1 MFINHMKKNISIIG
15 CGAIGSEL
23 ALSVDRMMIENVNIS
38 SFLDIKLEN
47 AEILK
52 SKLSNNN
59 PIVFNNFSDYIK
71 SDTFKDVDLVV
82 EAASQNALTSYLN
95 PIILLKKDILVMS
108 VGAFANPDFFSQVIK
123 NVEKNDINLYVPSG
137 AIAGIDAIKSVRSS
151 ISYVTL
157 TTTKNPNSLKDSPFF
172 KKTNLTADSIKKR
185 TLIFEGSAIEA
196 VQNFP
201 ANVNV
206 AALLGLAGI
215 GVEKTK
221 VNVIADPSLRINKHE
236 IKVIGKFG
244 ELIVRVKNVP
254 SPTNPKTS
262 YLAILSV
269 IESLR
274 SITTKGV
281 KYGT

>member
-1 MFINHMKKNISIIG
+1 MKKNISIIG

-23 ALSVDRMMIENVNIS
+23 ALSVDKTMNENIS
-38 SFLDIKLEN
+38 ISSLLDIKLEN
-47 AEILK
+47 AEGLK

-59 PIVFNNFSDYIK
+59 PLVFNNFSDYMK
-71 SDTFKDVDLVV
+71 STNFKDVNLVI
-82 EAASQNALTSYLN
+82 EAASQKALTNYLN
-95 PIILLKKDILVMS
+95 DIILLKKDLLVMS
-108 VGAFANPDFFSQVIK
+108 VGAFANAEFFSQVVK
-123 NVEKNDINLYVPSG
+123 NVEKNDINLYLPSG
-137 AIAGIDAIKSVRSS
+137 AIAGIDAIKSVKSS
-151 ISYVTL
+151 ISYLTL

-172 KKTNLTADSIKKR
+172 KKNNITVDAIKKR

-196 VQNFP
+196 VENFP

-206 AALLGLAGI
+206 AALLGLTGI
-215 GVEKTK
+215 GLEKTK

-244 ELIVRVKNVP
+244 ELIIRVKNIP
-254 SPTNPKTS
+254 SSTNPKTS
-262 YLAILSV
+262 YLAILSI

-274 SITTKGV
+274 SITTKGI

>member
-1 MFINHMKKNISIIG
+1 MKKNISIIG

-23 ALSVDRMMIENVNIS
+23 ALSVDRMMIENVTIS
-38 SFLDIKLEN
+38 SLLDIKLEN

-59 PIVFNNFSDYIK
+59 PVIFNDFSEYIK
-71 SDTFKDVDLVV
+71 SDNFKDVDIVV

-95 PIILLKKDILVMS
+95 SIISLKKDALVMS
-108 VGAFANPDFFSQVIK
+108 VGAFANPEFFSQIIK
-123 NVEKNDINLYVPSG
+123 NIEKNDTNLYLPSG

-151 ISYVTL
+151 ISYVTI

-172 KKTNLTADSIKKR
+172 KKTNLTIDSIKKR

-215 GVEKTK
+215 GIEKTK

>member
-1 MFINHMKKNISIIG
+1 MKKKISIIG

-23 ALSVDRMMIENVNIS
+23 AQHVDSNMAKNVTLLSI
-38 SFLDIKLEN
+38 LDIRPEN
-47 AEILK
+47 AQTLK
-52 SKLSNNN
+52 SKLSNNS
-59 PIVFNNFSDYIK
+59 PLIFNNFADFVK
-71 SDTFKDVDLVV
+71 SESFKDVELII
-82 EAASQNALTSYLN
+82 EAASQNAITSYLN
-95 PIILLKKDILVMS
+95 QLISFKKDVLVMS
-108 VGAFANPDFFSQVIK
+108 VGAFANSAFFSEVSR
-123 NVEKNDINLYVPSG
+123 NVESNDINIYVPSG
-137 AIAGIDAIKSVRSS
+137 AIAGIDALKSVKNSV
-151 ISYVTL
+151 SYVTL

-172 KKTNLTADSIKKR
+172 KKNNLTVDSIKKR

-201 ANVNV
+201 TNVNV

-221 VNVIADPSLRINKHE
+221 VNVIADPSIRINKHE

-244 ELIVRVKNVP
+244 ELIVRVKNIP
-254 SPTNPKTS
+254 SSTNPKTS

-269 IESLR
+269 IECLR
-274 SITTKGV
+274 SITTKGL

>member
-1 MFINHMKKNISIIG
+1 MKKNISIIG

-23 ALSVDRMMIENVNIS
+23 ALSVDKTMNENIS
-38 SFLDIKLEN
+38 ISSLLDIKLEN
-47 AEILK
+47 AEGLK

-59 PIVFNNFSDYIK
+59 PLVFNNFSDYIK
-71 SDTFKDVDLVV
+71 STNFKDVNLVI
-82 EAASQNALTSYLN
+82 EAASQNALTNYLN
-95 PIILLKKDILVMS
+95 DIILLKKDLLVMS
-108 VGAFANPDFFSQVIK
+108 VGAFANAGFFSQVVK
-123 NVEKNDINLYVPSG
+123 NVEKNDINLYLPSG
-137 AIAGIDAIKSVRSS
+137 AIAGIDAIKSVKSS
-151 ISYVTL
+151 ISYLTL

-172 KKTNLTADSIKKR
+172 KKNNITVDAIKKR

-196 VQNFP
+196 VENFP

-206 AALLGLAGI
+206 AALLGLTGI
-215 GVEKTK
+215 GLEKTK

-244 ELIVRVKNVP
+244 ELIIRVKNIP
-254 SPTNPKTS
+254 SSTNPKTS
-262 YLAILSV
+262 YLAILSI

-274 SITTKGV
+274 SITTKGI

>member
-1 MFINHMKKNISIIG
+1 MKKNISIIG

-23 ALSVDRMMIENVNIS
+23 ALSVDRMMIENVTIS
-38 SFLDIKLEN
+38 SLLDIKHEN

-59 PIVFNNFSDYIK
+59 PVIFNDFSEYIK
-71 SDTFKDVDLVV
+71 SDNFKDVDIVV

-95 PIILLKKDILVMS
+95 SIISLKKDALVMS
-108 VGAFANPDFFSQVIK
+108 VGAFANPEFFSQIIK
-123 NVEKNDINLYVPSG
+123 NVEKNDTNLYLPSG

-151 ISYVTL
+151 ISYVTI

-172 KKTNLTADSIKKR
+172 KKTNITIDSIKKR

-215 GVEKTK
+215 GIEKTK

-262 YLAILSV
+262 YLAILSI

>member
-1 MFINHMKKNISIIG
+1 MKKNISIIG

-82 EAASQNALTSYLN
+82 EAASQKALTSYLN

-172 KKTNLTADSIKKR
+172 KKTNLTVDSIKKR
-185 TLIFEGSAIEA
+185 TLLFEGSAIEA

>member
-1 MFINHMKKNISIIG
+1 MKKNISIIG

-23 ALSVDRMMIENVNIS
+23 ALSVDRMMIENVTIS
-38 SFLDIKLEN
+38 SLLDIKLEN

-52 SKLSNNN
+52 SKLSHNN
-59 PIVFNNFSDYIK
+59 PVIFNDFSEYIK
-71 SDTFKDVDLVV
+71 SDNLKDVDIVV

-95 PIILLKKDILVMS
+95 SIIQLKKDVLVMS
-108 VGAFANPDFFSQVIK
+108 VGAFANSDFFSQVIK
-123 NVEKNDINLYVPSG
+123 NVEKNDINLYLPSG

-172 KKTNLTADSIKKR
+172 KKTNLTIDSIKKR
-185 TLIFEGSAIEA
+185 TLIFEGSAVEA

-215 GVEKTK
+215 GIEKTK

-262 YLAILSV
+262 YLAILSI

-274 SITTKGV
+274 SISTKGV

>member
-1 MFINHMKKNISIIG
+1 MKKKISIIG

-23 ALSVDRMMIENVNIS
+23 AQHVDSNMAKNVTLLSI
-38 SFLDIKLEN
+38 LDIRPEN
-47 AEILK
+47 AEALK
-52 SKLSNNN
+52 LKLSNNS
-59 PIVFNNFSDYIK
+59 PLLFNNFDDFVK
-71 SDTFKDVDLVV
+71 SESFKEVELVI
-82 EAASQNALTSYLN
+82 EAASQNAITSYLN
-95 PIILLKKDILVMS
+95 QLISFKKDVLVMS
-108 VGAFANPDFFSQVIK
+108 VGAFANSAFFSEVSR
-123 NVEKNDINLYVPSG
+123 NVESNDINIYVPSG
-137 AIAGIDAIKSVRSS
+137 AIAGIDALKSVKNSV
-151 ISYVTL
+151 SYVTL

-172 KKTNLTADSIKKR
+172 KNNNFTVDSIKKR
-185 TLIFEGSAIEA
+185 TLLFEGSAIEA

-221 VNVIADPSLRINKHE
+221 VNVIADPSIRINKHE

-244 ELIVRVKNVP
+244 ELIVRVKNIP
-254 SPTNPKTS
+254 SSTNPKTS

-269 IESLR
+269 IECLR
-274 SITTKGV
+274 SITTKGF

>member
-1 MFINHMKKNISIIG
+1 MKKNISIIG

-23 ALSVDRMMIENVNIS
+23 ALSVDRTMIENITIS
-38 SFLDIKLEN
+38 SILDIKLEN
-47 AEILK
+47 AEVLK
-52 SKLSNNN
+52 SKLMNNN
-59 PIVFNNFSDYIK
+59 PLVFNNFSDLIK
-71 SDTFKDVDLVV
+71 SENFKDVNLII
-82 EAASQNALTSYLN
+82 EAASQNALTNYLN
-95 PIILLKKDILVMS
+95 EIILLKKDVLVMS
-108 VGAFANPDFFSQVIK
+108 VGAFANAEFFSQVIK
-123 NVEKNDINLYVPSG
+123 NVEKNDINLYLPSG
-137 AIAGIDAIKSVRSS
+137 AIAGIDAIKSVKSS

-172 KKTNLTADSIKKR
+172 KKNNITINSIKKR

-196 VQNFP
+196 VENFP

-206 AALLGLAGI
+206 AALLGLTGI
-215 GVEKTK
+215 GLEKTK
-221 VNVIADPSLRINKHE
+221 VNVIADPSIRINKHE

-244 ELIVRVKNVP
+244 ELIVRIKNIP
-254 SPTNPKTS
+254 SSTNPKTS

-274 SITTKGV
+274 SITTKGI

>member
-1 MFINHMKKNISIIG
+1 MRKKISIIG

-23 ALSVDRMMIENVNIS
+23 ALSVDGDMAKNVALLS
-38 SFLDIKLEN
+38 LFDIRPDN
-47 AEILK
+47 AKAVK
-52 SKLSNNN
+52 SKLSNND
-59 PIVFNNFSDYIK
+59 PIIFDNFSDYIN
-71 SDTFKDVDLVV
+71 SESFKDVELVI

-95 PIILLKKDILVMS
+95 QLVLSKKDVLVMS
-108 VGAFANPDFFSQVIK
+108 VGAFANSEFFSEVIK
-123 NVEKNDINLYVPSG
+123 NVEDNDVNIYVPSG
-137 AIAGIDAIKSVRSS
+137 AIAGIDALKSVKNS

-172 KKTNLTADSIKKR
+172 KKNNIPVDSIKKR

-221 VNVIADPSLRINKHE
+221 VNVIADPSIRINKHE

-244 ELIVRVKNVP
+244 ELIVRVKNIP
-254 SPTNPKTS
+254 SSTNPKTS
-262 YLAILSV
+262 YLAILSA
-269 IESLR
+269 IECLR
-274 SITTKGV
+274 SITTKGI

>member
-1 MFINHMKKNISIIG
+1 MKKNISIIG
-15 CGAIGSEL
+15 CGAIGSEV
-23 ALSVDRMMIENVNIS
+23 ALSVDRMMIGNVIIS

-71 SDTFKDVDLVV
+71 SDTLKDVDLVV

-108 VGAFANPDFFSQVIK
+108 VGAFANPDFFSEVIK

-137 AIAGIDAIKSVRSS
+137 AIAGIDAIKSVRNS

-157 TTTKNPNSLKDSPFF
+157 TTTKNPDSLKDSPFF
-172 KKTNLTADSIKKR
+172 KKTNLTLDSIKKR

-206 AALLGLAGI
+206 AALLGLASI

-254 SPTNPKTS
+254 SATNPKTS

-269 IESLR
+269 IELIR
-274 SITTKGV
+274 SITTKGI

>member
-23 ALSVDRMMIENVNIS
+23 ALSVDRMMIENVTIS

-108 VGAFANPDFFSQVIK
+108 VGAFANPDFFSEVIK

-172 KKTNLTADSIKKR
+172 KKTNLTVDSIKKR
-185 TLIFEGSAIEA
+185 TLLFEGSAIEA

>member
-1 MFINHMKKNISIIG
+1 MKKNISIIG

-23 ALSVDRMMIENVNIS
+23 ALSVDRMMMENVTIS
-38 SFLDIKLEN
+38 SLLDIKLEN
-47 AEILK
+47 AENLK
-52 SKLSNNN
+52 SKLTNNN
-59 PIVFNNFSDYIK
+59 PIIFNNFTDYIN
-71 SDTFKDVDLVV
+71 SDSIKDVDLVV
-82 EAASQNALTSYLN
+82 ETASQNALIDYLN
-95 PIILLKKDILVMS
+95 SIILLKKDVLVMS
-108 VGAFANPDFFSQVIK
+108 VGGFANPDFFSQVLK
-123 NVEKNDINLYVPSG
+123 NVEKNDINLYLPSG
-137 AIAGIDAIKSVRSS
+137 AIAGIDAIKSVRNS

-172 KKTNLTADSIKKR
+172 KKTNLTIDSIKKR

-215 GVEKTK
+215 GIEKTK

-244 ELIVRVKNVP
+244 ELIVKVKNIP

-274 SITTKGV
+274 SITTKGI

>member
-1 MFINHMKKNISIIG
+1 MKKNISIIG

-23 ALSVDRMMIENVNIS
+23 ALSVDSTMKENITILS
-38 SFLDIKLEN
+38 LLDIKLEN

-59 PIVFNNFSDYIK
+59 PIIFNDFSEYIK
-71 SDTFKDVDLVV
+71 SDNFKDVDLVV

-95 PIILLKKDILVMS
+95 PIILVKKDVLVMS
-108 VGAFANPDFFSQVIK
+108 VGAFANPEFFSQVIK
-123 NVEKNDINLYVPSG
+123 NVEKNNINLYLPSG

-172 KKTNLTADSIKKR
+172 KKTNLTVDSIKKR

-215 GVEKTK
+215 GIEKTK

-244 ELIVRVKNVP
+244 ELIVRVKNIP

>member
-1 MFINHMKKNISIIG
+1 MKKNISIIG
-15 CGAIGSEL
+15 CGAIGSEV
-23 ALSVDRMMIENVNIS
+23 ALSVDRMMIENVTIS
-38 SFLDIKLEN
+38 SFLDIKPEN

-71 SDTFKDVDLVV
+71 SDTLKDVDLVV
-82 EAASQNALTSYLN
+82 EAASQSALTSYLN

-108 VGAFANPDFFSQVIK
+108 VGAFANPDFFSEVIK

-137 AIAGIDAIKSVRSS
+137 AIAGIDAIKSVRNS

-157 TTTKNPNSLKDSPFF
+157 TTTKNPDSLKDSPFF
-172 KKTNLTADSIKKR
+172 KKTNLTLDSIKKR

-206 AALLGLAGI
+206 AALLGLASI

-254 SPTNPKTS
+254 SATNPKTS

-269 IESLR
+269 IELLR
-274 SITTKGV
+274 SITTKGI

>member
-1 MFINHMKKNISIIG
+1 MKKKISIIG

-23 ALSVDRMMIENVNIS
+23 AQHVDSNMAKNVTLLSI
-38 SFLDIKLEN
+38 LDIRPEN
-47 AEILK
+47 AQTLK
-52 SKLSNNN
+52 SKLSNNS
-59 PIVFNNFSDYIK
+59 PLIFNNFADFVK
-71 SDTFKDVDLVV
+71 SESFKDVELVI
-82 EAASQNALTSYLN
+82 EAASQNAITSYLN
-95 PIILLKKDILVMS
+95 QLISFKKDVLVMS
-108 VGAFANPDFFSQVIK
+108 VGAFANSAFFSEVSR
-123 NVEKNDINLYVPSG
+123 NVESNDINIYVPSG
-137 AIAGIDAIKSVRSS
+137 AIAGIDALKSVKNSV
-151 ISYVTL
+151 SYVTL

-172 KKTNLTADSIKKR
+172 KKNNLTVDSIKKR

-221 VNVIADPSLRINKHE
+221 VNVIADPSIRINKHE

-244 ELIVRVKNVP
+244 ELIVRVKNIP
-254 SPTNPKTS
+254 SSTNPKTS

-269 IESLR
+269 IECLR
-274 SITTKGV
+274 SITTKGF

>member
-1 MFINHMKKNISIIG
+1 MKKNISIIG

-23 ALSVDRMMIENVNIS
+23 ALSVDRMMIENVTIS
-38 SFLDIKLEN
+38 SLLDIKHEN

-59 PIVFNNFSDYIK
+59 PVIFNDFSKYIK
-71 SDTFKDVDLVV
+71 SDNFKDLDIVV

-95 PIILLKKDILVMS
+95 SIISLKKDALVMS
-108 VGAFANPDFFSQVIK
+108 VGAFANPEFFSQIIK
-123 NVEKNDINLYVPSG
+123 NVEKNDTNLYLPSG

-172 KKTNLTADSIKKR
+172 KKTNLTIDSIKKR

-215 GVEKTK
+215 GIEKTK

>member
-1 MFINHMKKNISIIG
+1 MKKNISIIG
-15 CGAIGSEL
+15 CGAIGSEV
-23 ALSVDRMMIENVNIS
+23 ALSVDRMMIGNVIIS

-71 SDTFKDVDLVV
+71 SDTLKDVDLVV
-82 EAASQNALTSYLN
+82 EAASQSALTSYLN

-108 VGAFANPDFFSQVIK
+108 VGAFANPDFFSEVVK

-137 AIAGIDAIKSVRSS
+137 AIAGIDAIKSVRNS

-157 TTTKNPNSLKDSPFF
+157 TTTKNPDSLKDSPFF
-172 KKTNLTADSIKKR
+172 KKTNLTLDSIKKR

-206 AALLGLAGI
+206 AALLGLASI

-254 SPTNPKTS
+254 SATNPKTS

-269 IESLR
+269 IELLR
-274 SITTKGV
+274 SITTKGI

>member
-23 ALSVDRMMIENVNIS
+23 ALSVDKMMIENVTIS
-38 SFLDIKLEN
+38 SLLDIKLEN

-172 KKTNLTADSIKKR
+172 KKTNLTVDSIKKR

>member
-1 MFINHMKKNISIIG
+1 MKKNISIIG
-15 CGAIGSEL
+15 CGAIGSEV
-23 ALSVDRMMIENVNIS
+23 ALSVDRMMIGNVIIS

-71 SDTFKDVDLVV
+71 SDTLKDVDLVV
-82 EAASQNALTSYLN
+82 EAASQSALTSYLN

-108 VGAFANPDFFSQVIK
+108 VGAFANPNFFSEVIK

-137 AIAGIDAIKSVRSS
+137 AIAGIDAIKSVRNS

-157 TTTKNPNSLKDSPFF
+157 TTTKNPDSLKDSPFF
-172 KKTNLTADSIKKR
+172 KKTNLTLDSIKKR

-206 AALLGLAGI
+206 AALLGLASI

-254 SPTNPKTS
+254 SATNPKTS

-269 IESLR
+269 IELIR
-274 SITTKGV
+274 SITTKGI

>member
-1 MFINHMKKNISIIG
+1 MKKKISIIG

-23 ALSVDRMMIENVNIS
+23 AQHVDSNMAKNVTLLSI
-38 SFLDIKLEN
+38 LDIRPEN
-47 AEILK
+47 AQTLK
-52 SKLSNNN
+52 SKLSNNS
-59 PIVFNNFSDYIK
+59 PLIFNNFADFVK
-71 SDTFKDVDLVV
+71 SESFKDVELVI
-82 EAASQNALTSYLN
+82 EAASQNAITSYLN
-95 PIILLKKDILVMS
+95 QLISFKKDVLVMS
-108 VGAFANPDFFSQVIK
+108 VGAFANSAFFSEVSR
-123 NVEKNDINLYVPSG
+123 NVESNDINIYVPSG
-137 AIAGIDAIKSVRSS
+137 AIAGIDALKSVKNSV
-151 ISYVTL
+151 SYVTL

-172 KKTNLTADSIKKR
+172 KNNNFTVDSIKKR

-215 GVEKTK
+215 GIEKTK
-221 VNVIADPSLRINKHE
+221 VNVIADPSIRINKHE

-244 ELIVRVKNVP
+244 ELIVRVKNIP
-254 SPTNPKTS
+254 SSTNPKTS

-269 IESLR
+269 IECLR
-274 SITTKGV
+274 SITTKGF

>member
-1 MFINHMKKNISIIG
+1 MKKTISIIG

-23 ALSVDRMMIENVNIS
+23 AQHVDSNMAKNVTLLSI
-38 SFLDIKLEN
+38 LDIRPEN
-47 AEILK
+47 AQTLK
-52 SKLSNNN
+52 SKLSNNS
-59 PIVFNNFSDYIK
+59 PLIFNNFADFVK
-71 SDTFKDVDLVV
+71 SESFKDVELVI
-82 EAASQNALTSYLN
+82 EAASQNAITSYLN
-95 PIILLKKDILVMS
+95 QLISFKKDVLVMS
-108 VGAFANPDFFSQVIK
+108 VGAFANSAFFSEVSR
-123 NVEKNDINLYVPSG
+123 NVESNDINIYVPSG
-137 AIAGIDAIKSVRSS
+137 AIAGIDALKSVKNSV
-151 ISYVTL
+151 SYVTL

-172 KKTNLTADSIKKR
+172 KKNNLTVDSIKKR

-201 ANVNV
+201 TNVNV

-221 VNVIADPSLRINKHE
+221 VNVIADPSIRINKHE

-244 ELIVRVKNVP
+244 ELIVRVKNIP
-254 SPTNPKTS
+254 SSTNPKTS

-269 IESLR
+269 IECLR
-274 SITTKGV
+274 SITTKGL

>member
-1 MFINHMKKNISIIG
+1 MKKNISIIG

-23 ALSVDRMMIENVNIS
+23 ALSVDRMMIENVTIS
-38 SFLDIKLEN
+38 SLLDIKHEN

-59 PIVFNNFSDYIK
+59 PVIFNDFSEYIK
-71 SDTFKDVDLVV
+71 SDNFKDVDIVV

-95 PIILLKKDILVMS
+95 SIISLKKDALVMS
-108 VGAFANPDFFSQVIK
+108 VGAFANPEFFSQIIK
-123 NVEKNDINLYVPSG
+123 NVEKNDTNLYLPSG

-151 ISYVTL
+151 ISYVTI

-172 KKTNLTADSIKKR
+172 KKTNLTIDSIKKR

-215 GVEKTK
+215 GIEKTK

>member
-1 MFINHMKKNISIIG
+1 
-15 CGAIGSEL
+15 
-23 ALSVDRMMIENVNIS
+23 MMIENVTIS
-38 SFLDIKLEN
+38 SLLDIKLEN

-59 PIVFNNFSDYIK
+59 PIIFNDFSEYIK
-71 SDTFKDVDLVV
+71 SDNFKDVDIVV

-95 PIILLKKDILVMS
+95 SIISLKKDALVMS
-108 VGAFANPDFFSQVIK
+108 VGAFANPEFFSQIIK
-123 NVEKNDINLYVPSG
+123 NVEKNDINLYLPSG

-172 KKTNLTADSIKKR
+172 KKTNLSLDSLKKR

-221 VNVIADPSLRINKHE
+221 VNVIADPSIRINKHE

-254 SPTNPKTS
+254 SPNNPKTS

>member
-1 MFINHMKKNISIIG
+1 MRKKISIIG

-23 ALSVDRMMIENVNIS
+23 ALSVDGDMGKNVALLS
-38 SFLDIKLEN
+38 LFDIRPDN
-47 AEILK
+47 AKTVK
-52 SKLSNNN
+52 SKLSNND
-59 PIVFNNFSDYIK
+59 PVIFDNFSDYVK
-71 SDTFKDVDLVV
+71 SESFKDVELVI

-95 PIILLKKDILVMS
+95 QLILSKKDVLVMS
-108 VGAFANPDFFSQVIK
+108 VGAFANSEFFSEVIK
-123 NVEKNDINLYVPSG
+123 NVDDNDVNIYVPSG
-137 AIAGIDAIKSVRSS
+137 AIAGIDALKSVKDS

-172 KKTNLTADSIKKR
+172 KKNNFTVDSIKKR

-244 ELIVRVKNVP
+244 ELIVRVKNIP
-254 SPTNPKTS
+254 SSTNPKTS

-269 IESLR
+269 IECLR
-274 SITTKGV
+274 SITTKGI

>member
-1 MFINHMKKNISIIG
+1 MKKNISIIG
-15 CGAIGSEL
+15 CGTIGSEL
-23 ALSVDRMMIENVNIS
+23 ALSADRMMVENVTIS
-38 SFLDIKLEN
+38 SFLDINVQN

-59 PIVFNNFSDYIK
+59 PLIFNNFSDYLK
-71 SDTFKDVDLVV
+71 SNTFKDVDLVV

-123 NVEKNDINLYVPSG
+123 NIEKNDINLYVPSG
-137 AIAGIDAIKSVRSS
+137 AIAGIDAIKSVRNS

-157 TTTKNPNSLKDSPFF
+157 TTTKNPDSLKDSPFF
-172 KKTNLTADSIKKR
+172 KKTNLTSDSIKKR

-206 AALLGLAGI
+206 AALLGLASI

-254 SPTNPKTS
+254 SVTNPKTS

-269 IESLR
+269 IELLR
-274 SITTKGV
+274 SITTKGI

>member
-1 MFINHMKKNISIIG
+1 MKKNISIIG

-172 KKTNLTADSIKKR
+172 KKTNLTVDSIKKR
-185 TLIFEGSAIEA
+185 TLLFEGSAIEA

>member
-1 MFINHMKKNISIIG
+1 MKKKISIIG

-23 ALSVDRMMIENVNIS
+23 AQHVDSNMAKNVTLLSI
-38 SFLDIKLEN
+38 LDIRPEN
-47 AEILK
+47 AEALK
-52 SKLSNNN
+52 LKLSNNS
-59 PIVFNNFSDYIK
+59 PLLFNNFDDFVK
-71 SDTFKDVDLVV
+71 SESFKEVELVI
-82 EAASQNALTSYLN
+82 EAASQNAITSYLN
-95 PIILLKKDILVMS
+95 QLISFKKDVLVMS
-108 VGAFANPDFFSQVIK
+108 VGAFANSAFFSEVSR
-123 NVEKNDINLYVPSG
+123 NVESNDINIYVPSG
-137 AIAGIDAIKSVRSS
+137 AIAGIDALKSVKNSV
-151 ISYVTL
+151 SYVTL

-172 KKTNLTADSIKKR
+172 KNNNFTVDSIKKR

-215 GVEKTK
+215 GIEKTK
-221 VNVIADPSLRINKHE
+221 VNVIADPSIRINKHE

-244 ELIVRVKNVP
+244 ELIVRVKNIP
-254 SPTNPKTS
+254 SSTNPKTS

-269 IESLR
+269 IECLR
-274 SITTKGV
+274 SITTKGF

>member
-1 MFINHMKKNISIIG
+1 MKKKISIIG

-23 ALSVDRMMIENVNIS
+23 AQHVDSNMAKNVTLLSI
-38 SFLDIKLEN
+38 LDIRPEN
-47 AEILK
+47 AETLK
-52 SKLSNNN
+52 SKLSNNS
-59 PIVFNNFSDYIK
+59 PLIFNNFADFVK
-71 SDTFKDVDLVV
+71 SESFKDVELVI
-82 EAASQNALTSYLN
+82 EAASQNAITSYLN
-95 PIILLKKDILVMS
+95 QLISFKKDVLVMS
-108 VGAFANPDFFSQVIK
+108 VGAFANSAFFSEVSR
-123 NVEKNDINLYVPSG
+123 NVESNDINIYVPSG
-137 AIAGIDAIKSVRSS
+137 AIAGIDALKSVKNSV
-151 ISYVTL
+151 SYVTL

-172 KKTNLTADSIKKR
+172 KKNNLTVDSIKKR

-201 ANVNV
+201 TNVNV

-221 VNVIADPSLRINKHE
+221 VNVIADPSIRINKHE

-244 ELIVRVKNVP
+244 ELIVRVKNIP
-254 SPTNPKTS
+254 SSTNPKTS

-269 IESLR
+269 IECLR
-274 SITTKGV
+274 SITTKGL

>member
-1 MFINHMKKNISIIG
+1 MKKNISIIG

-23 ALSVDRMMIENVNIS
+23 ALSVDKTMNENIS
-38 SFLDIKLEN
+38 ISSLLDIKLEN
-47 AEILK
+47 AEGLK

-59 PIVFNNFSDYIK
+59 PLVFNNFSDYIK
-71 SDTFKDVDLVV
+71 STNFKDVNLVI
-82 EAASQNALTSYLN
+82 EAASQNALTNYLN
-95 PIILLKKDILVMS
+95 DIILLKKDLLVMS
-108 VGAFANPDFFSQVIK
+108 VGAFANSGFFSQVVK
-123 NVEKNDINLYVPSG
+123 NVEKNDINLYLPSG
-137 AIAGIDAIKSVRSS
+137 AIAGIDAIKSVKSS
-151 ISYVTL
+151 ISYLTL

-172 KKTNLTADSIKKR
+172 KKNNITVDAIKKR

-196 VQNFP
+196 VENFP

-206 AALLGLAGI
+206 AALLGLTGI
-215 GVEKTK
+215 GLEKTK

-244 ELIVRVKNVP
+244 ELIIRVKNIP
-254 SPTNPKTS
+254 SSTNPKTS
-262 YLAILSV
+262 YLAILSI

-274 SITTKGV
+274 SITTKGI

>member
-1 MFINHMKKNISIIG
+1 MKKNISIIG
-15 CGAIGSEL
+15 CGAIGSEV
-23 ALSVDRMMIENVNIS
+23 ALSVDRMMIENVTIS
-38 SFLDIKLEN
+38 SFLDIKPEN

-71 SDTFKDVDLVV
+71 SDTLKDVDLVV

-137 AIAGIDAIKSVRSS
+137 AIAGIDAIKSVRNS

-157 TTTKNPNSLKDSPFF
+157 TTTKNPDSLKDSPFF
-172 KKTNLTADSIKKR
+172 KKTNLTLDSIKKR

-206 AALLGLAGI
+206 AALLGLASI

-254 SPTNPKTS
+254 SVTNPKTS

-269 IESLR
+269 IELLR
-274 SITTKGV
+274 SITTKGI

>member
-1 MFINHMKKNISIIG
+1 MKKNISIIG

-172 KKTNLTADSIKKR
+172 KKTNLTVDSIKKR
-185 TLIFEGSAIEA
+185 TLLFEGSAIEA

-206 AALLGLAGI
+206 AALLGLASI

-254 SPTNPKTS
+254 SATNPKTS

-269 IESLR
+269 IELLR
-274 SITTKGV
+274 SITTKGI

>member
-1 MFINHMKKNISIIG
+1 MKKKISIIG

-23 ALSVDRMMIENVNIS
+23 AQHVDSNMGKNVTLLSL
-38 SFLDIKLEN
+38 FDIRPEN
-47 AEILK
+47 AQIVK
-52 SKLSNNN
+52 SKLSHNS
-59 PIVFNNFSDYIK
+59 PLIFTNFDEFIK
-71 SDTFKDVDLVV
+71 SQSFKDIELVV
-82 EAASQNALTSYLN
+82 EAASQNAITSYLN
-95 PIILLKKDILVMS
+95 QLILFKKDVLVMS
-108 VGAFANPDFFSQVIK
+108 VGAFANSDFFSEVIR
-123 NVEKNDINLYVPSG
+123 NVESNDTNIYVPSG
-137 AIAGIDAIKSVRSS
+137 AIAGIDAIKSVKNS

-172 KKTNLTADSIKKR
+172 KKNNLTGDSIKKR

-196 VQNFP
+196 VENFP

-221 VNVIADPSLRINKHE
+221 VNVIADPSIRINKHE

-244 ELIVRVKNVP
+244 ELIVRVKNIP

-262 YLAILSV
+262 YLAVLSV
-269 IESLR
+269 IECLR
-274 SITTKGV
+274 SITTKGL

>member
-1 MFINHMKKNISIIG
+1 MKKNISIIG
-15 CGAIGSEL
+15 CGAIGSEV
-23 ALSVDRMMIENVNIS
+23 ALSVDRMMIGNVIIS

-71 SDTFKDVDLVV
+71 SDTLKDVDLVV
-82 EAASQNALTSYLN
+82 EAASQSALTSYLN

-108 VGAFANPDFFSQVIK
+108 VGAFANPDFFSEVIK

-137 AIAGIDAIKSVRSS
+137 AIAGIDAIKSVRNS

-157 TTTKNPNSLKDSPFF
+157 TTTKNPDSLKDSPFF
-172 KKTNLTADSIKKR
+172 KKTNLTLDSIKKR

-206 AALLGLAGI
+206 AALLGLASI

-254 SPTNPKTS
+254 SATNPKTS

-269 IESLR
+269 IELLR
-274 SITTKGV
+274 SITTKGI

>member
-1 MFINHMKKNISIIG
+1 MKKNISIIG

-23 ALSVDRMMIENVNIS
+23 ALSVDRTMIENITIS
-38 SFLDIKLEN
+38 SILDIKLEN
-47 AEILK
+47 AEVLK
-52 SKLSNNN
+52 SKLMNNN
-59 PIVFNNFSDYIK
+59 PLVFNNFSDLIK
-71 SDTFKDVDLVV
+71 SENFKDVNLVI
-82 EAASQNALTSYLN
+82 EAASQNALTNYLN
-95 PIILLKKDILVMS
+95 EIILLKKDVLVMS
-108 VGAFANPDFFSQVIK
+108 VGAFANAEFFSQVIK
-123 NVEKNDINLYVPSG
+123 NVEKNDINLYLPSG
-137 AIAGIDAIKSVRSS
+137 AIAGIDAIKSVKSS

-172 KKTNLTADSIKKR
+172 KKNNITINSIKKR

-196 VQNFP
+196 VENFP

-206 AALLGLAGI
+206 AALLGLTGI
-215 GVEKTK
+215 GLEKTK
-221 VNVIADPSLRINKHE
+221 VNVIADPSIRINKHE

-244 ELIVRVKNVP
+244 ELIVRIKNIP
-254 SPTNPKTS
+254 SSTNPKTS

-274 SITTKGV
+274 SITTKGI